1 MYYTGRLHANLIH
14 ADNRG
19 GWIISSGD
27 LKNIFLKSHFNYCE
41 VVDSYSGSSPSTA
54 SMHPYTVAL
63 IVLGIIALFI
73 VLALV
78 VFAFLTNTFCFA
90 TRGEP
95 REERGGKVGK
105 RDQVDKGGKGE
116 VNS

>member
-1 MYYTGRLHANLIH
+1 M
-14 ADNRG
+14 
-19 GWIISSGD
+19 
-27 LKNIFLKSHFNYCE
+27 
-41 VVDSYSGSSPSTA
+41 VDSYSGSSPSTA

-95 REERGGKVGK
+95 REERGGKVRSYFVIVRRMK
-105 RDQVDKGGKGE
+105 YSVVE
-116 VNS
+116 Y

>member
-1 MYYTGRLHANLIH
+1 MV
-14 ADNRG
+14 
-19 GWIISSGD
+19 
-27 LKNIFLKSHFNYCE
+27 E
-41 VVDSYSGSSPSTA
+41 SYSGADPSTA

-63 IVLGIIALFI
+63 IVLASIALFI

-95 REERGGKVGK
+95 REERGGRAGQ

-116 VNS
+116 VFGFKVST

>member
-1 MYYTGRLHANLIH
+1 M
-14 ADNRG
+14 
-19 GWIISSGD
+19 
-27 LKNIFLKSHFNYCE
+27 
-41 VVDSYSGSSPSTA
+41 VDSYSGSSPSTA

-90 TRGEP
+90 TRGSP
-95 REERGGKVGK
+95 GRRGAA
-105 RDQVDKGGKGE
+105 RWGKGIRWTRE
-116 VNS
+116 AKER

>member
-1 MYYTGRLHANLIH
+1 M
-14 ADNRG
+14 
-19 GWIISSGD
+19 
-27 LKNIFLKSHFNYCE
+27 
-41 VVDSYSGSSPSTA
+41 VDSYSGSSPSTA

-90 TRGEP
+90 SRGEP
-95 REERGGKVGK
+95 REERVGRAK
-105 RDQVDKGGKGE
+105 GQRDQVDKGGKGE
-116 VNS
+116 VFD